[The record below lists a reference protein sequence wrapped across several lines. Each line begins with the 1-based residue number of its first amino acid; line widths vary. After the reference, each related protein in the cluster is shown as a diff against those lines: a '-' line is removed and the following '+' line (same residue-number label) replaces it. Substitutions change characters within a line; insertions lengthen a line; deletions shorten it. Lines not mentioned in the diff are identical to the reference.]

1 MSAAAR
7 AKSQKMAPLPDS
19 DQQPGSPVWFFRF
32 FVGYAVIMLV
42 LLGLLYVDFF
52 SHLWAPDPQSGA
64 VAYRLFLGLVLVPAA
79 IVVSLL
85 VLRRTKHNVTGLFLL
100 IYVVLV
106 MHSTLRIDSPLVV
119 LNNLFYNAWIGFWL
133 LPLYFP
139 DGTAYPRRF
148 QRWVRIYS
156 VVTSILFFGV
166 IFFQPDTELYT
177 SIGVVQL
184 ASNPLR
190 LFYNDGLT
198 DVVTTLQAVTWIT
211 SVLMIIPSLIMRY
224 RGSKGLVRQ
233 QIKLFV
239 WAYTLLI
246 AIFLPLLPFFS
257 EINRSDTIT
266 SPALRLFDFT
276 YSYILIPAAPFVVVG
291 YAILR
296 HRLYD
301 IDLIIRRT
309 LVYSVLTAILVS
321 VYFGVVTLLQT
332 TFSRLIGGESA
343 LAVVISTLAIAGLF
357 TPVRGRVQRLIDR
370 AFYRQKYD
378 AEHTLETF
386 SARMRDEVDLDRITE
401 DLVNVVDQTIRP
413 RHVTIWL
420 SSPRPTT
427 EAPPQEKE

>member
-1 MSAAAR
+1 VNAAAR
-7 AKSQKMAPLPDS
+7 SGSMAAAPLPGS
-19 DQQPGSPVWFFRF
+19 DQQPGNPRWFFRF
-32 FVGYAVIMLV
+32 FVGYTVIMLV

-52 SHLWAPDPQSGA
+52 SHLWAPDPQSGS

-100 IYVVLV
+100 IYAVLV

-166 IFFQPDTELYT
+166 IFFQPDTEIYT

-224 RGSKGLVRQ
+224 RGSKGLIRQ

-257 EINRSDTIT
+257 ETNRSDTIT

-332 TFSRLIGGESA
+332 AFSRLIGGESA

-370 AFYRQKYD
+370 AFYRKKYD
-378 AEHTLETF
+378 AQKTIEQFGGTV
-386 SARMRDEVDLDRITE
+386 RDEVDIDNLRAALID
-401 DLVNVVDQTIRP
+401 VVQDAMQPERASLWLNSDQP
-413 RHVTIWL
+413 
-420 SSPRPTT
+420 
-427 EAPPQEKE
+427 